1 MLRFARRTNGS
12 LSSPRIRRG
21 ATART
26 RRFPPS
32 SKMKKRIPLGG
43 GSGTPGL
50 SAACADSAGPDRDN
64 ARHRLRFHD
73 DEDRG
78 VRRPAAT
85 AFHPRCAQQ
94 RQPDRCGRAG
104 IARVARCRL
113 PDGGRRSGRGGQL
126 RNGYGEDLIKA
137 AFGLD
142 AGVIETI
149 AHYLAA
155 KEITPD
161 VSFIP
166 RHRRTRHE
174 GHFRRARR
182 RNAHGDQRSLFVG
195 LRFVHRDLRP
205 EPRLRGRG
213 VRGAGVHR
221 LHPCDLGDALH
232 RFYELPRE
240 ADAARGSFDG
250 RYRCRAFLLGR
261 KELPL
266 QGAEVRSADEMGGRI
281 VVQGGTMRNDAVVR
295 AFERLTG
302 REVFRSDRPEMM
314 GAFGCALCRK
324 ASGRPACPSNNCSKR
339 LPALRT
345 CCNAVAAR
353 TDAW

>member
-1 MLRFARRTNGS
+1 MAAAAEHRDFSLR
-12 LSSPRIRRG
+12 
-21 ATART
+21 
-26 RRFPPS
+26 
-32 SKMKKRIPLGG
+32 
-43 GSGTPGL
+43 
-50 SAACADSAGPDRDN
+50 ADSAGPDRDN

-85 AFHPRCAQQ
+85 AFHPLCAQQ

-104 IARVARCRL
+104 IARVARCL

-126 RNGYGEDLIKA
+126 RNGLRRGSHQS
-137 AFGLD
+137 GLRTRRGRHRD
-142 AGVIETI
+142 HRALPCRQRDNARRVV
-149 AHYLAA
+149 Y
-155 KEITPD
+155 
-161 VSFIP
+161 P

-221 LHPCDLGDALH
+221 LPSLRPGDALH

-250 RYRCRAFLLGR
+250 RYRRRAFLLGR

-266 QGAEVRSADEMGGRI
+266 QSAEAPFGRRDGRPDRRAGRHDAQRRRGAGFRTADRARGFPQRPSGDDGR
-281 VVQGGTMRNDAVVR
+281 
-295 AFERLTG
+295 FRL
-302 REVFRSDRPEMM
+302 R
-314 GAFGCALCRK
+314 ALCRK
-324 ASGRPACPSNNCSKR
+324 ASVVRRVPRTTARNGFLHFGHAAMPWLREPMHGD
-339 LPALRT
+339 ALSFLRRQHLLFGKQVR
-345 CCNAVAAR
+345 ASFFQ
-353 TDAW
+353 